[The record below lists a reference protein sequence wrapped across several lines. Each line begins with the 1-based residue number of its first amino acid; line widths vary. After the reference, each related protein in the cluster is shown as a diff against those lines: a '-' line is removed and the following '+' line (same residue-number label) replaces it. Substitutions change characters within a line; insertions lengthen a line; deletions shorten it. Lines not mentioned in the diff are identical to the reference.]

1 MLRAPHQEGEHS
13 SGPWISRP
21 GQAPGTSR
29 EEHRTR
35 QKLSSSTRTAGARQ
49 ERARALPS
57 GKLGV
62 ARPWEGGRLCGGCP
76 SVHKGFHA
84 SMVER
89 VKGSSKIERK
99 EVKTMGNKHFSDLMN
114 TLECLEMTAAD
125 LIDTVASAKAELK
138 QTFEEIEQTTERRAS
153 A

>member
-1 MLRAPHQEGEHS
+1 MGGFEDGA
-13 SGPWISRP
+13 
-21 GQAPGTSR
+21 
-29 EEHRTR
+29 
-35 QKLSSSTRTAGARQ
+35 LSV
-49 ERARALPS
+49 L
-57 GKLGV
+57 
-62 ARPWEGGRLCGGCP
+62 
-76 SVHKGFHA
+76 KGFHA

-89 VKGSSKIERK
+89 VKGSYKIERK
-99 EVKTMGNKHFSDLMN
+99 GVKTMGNKHFSELMN